1 MLYYKFKN
9 YEEFKEMFGIIKHSN
24 NVSSRKNKIL
34 LAYIKNKEL
43 LHQAVEAND
52 YTLLHISSMPELKKT
67 MTERI
72 MVSGHSDDRLCYGLE
87 LGGDLYYS
95 QNFETDELK
104 GVCED
109 GDSKAIR
116 YVNHDNNGKVFKMKA
131 GKFYRK
137 IILETEFGKTLP
149 EQVLIYLCEEF
160 TSDWQVYTQNS
171 IPQNKLCVDKKF
183 WKIYSSD
190 YCIGDFSSCMTDK
203 EYHSFYQNAVN
214 SSAAYLENGDGMIL
228 ARCIIYNEVKD
239 RSGKIWRLAERQYSC
254 DNSEVLKRALVD
266 ALIRGGHIDGY
277 KKIGAGCGD
286 SRCFVDLDGNS
297 LGNLEFRISCNLDYG
312 DTLSYQDSF
321 KWYDIESKIATNY
334 ESGDIYLDI
343 TDGSL
348 EGIYDDYHGYYCPE
362 TRIVYCNGIEYDCC
376 TTDLDDF
383 TYISRL
389 NEYHHDN
396 DILSCPE
403 CEEYFL
409 KQEKVYSEITDEYY
423 CSEECCQKAERNY
436 KEENWHF
443 SDYNQEYYEGEEDIL
458 SYQKWN
464 PITLVYEEKTISTQT
479 LNRLL
484 RDGEF
489 YNIEGNYYD
498 RVDEETGQPYTVLEE
513 IEETIV

>member
-1 MLYYKFKN
+1 MLYYRFKN

-34 LAYIKNKEL
+34 LAYIKNRKL

-72 MVSGHSDDRLCYGLE
+72 MISGHSDDRLCYGLE

-149 EQVLIYLCEEF
+149 KQVLIYLCEEF
-160 TSDWQVYTQNS
+160 TVDWQVYTQNS

-190 YCIGDFSSCMTDK
+190 YCIGDFGSCMTDK
-203 EYHSFYQNAVN
+203 EYHSFYEEAVN
-214 SSAAYLENGDGMIL
+214 SSAAYLENGEGMIL
-228 ARCIIYNEVKD
+228 ARCVIYNEVKD
-239 RSGKIWRLAERQYSC
+239 RSGKLWRLAERQYSC
-254 DNSEVLKRALVD
+254 DNSEVLKRTLVD
-266 ALIRGGHIDGY
+266 VLIRGGHIDGY
-277 KKIGAGCGD
+277 KKIGAGSGD
-286 SRCFVDLDGNS
+286 ARCFVDTDGNS
-297 LGNLEFRISCNLDYG
+297 LWNLEFRISCNLGFG

-321 KWYDIESKIATNY
+321 KWYDMDSKVATNY

-348 EGIYDDYHGYYCPE
+348 EGDYDDFHGYYCSE
-362 TRIVYCNGIEYDCC
+362 TRVVYCNGIEYDCNIE
-376 TTDLDDF
+376 DLEDF

-389 NEYHHDN
+389 NEYHHDD
-396 DILSCPE
+396 DIISCPE
-403 CEEYFL
+403 CEDYFL
-409 KQEKVYSEITDEYY
+409 KHEKVYSRIIDKYF
-423 CSEECCQKAERNY
+423 CCEECREEAEGKY
-436 KEENWHF
+436 IEANWYY
-443 SDYNQEYYEGEEDIL
+443 SDYDDEFYENKEDL
-458 SYQKWN
+458 TSYQRWN
-464 PITLVYEEKTISTQT
+464 PKLYVYEVKTISTQT
-479 LNRLL
+479 LDRLL

-489 YNIEGNYYD
+489 YSIDGDYYD
-498 RVDEETGQPYTVLEE
+498 RDDEETGQPYAVLEE
-513 IEETIV
+513 MEETIV